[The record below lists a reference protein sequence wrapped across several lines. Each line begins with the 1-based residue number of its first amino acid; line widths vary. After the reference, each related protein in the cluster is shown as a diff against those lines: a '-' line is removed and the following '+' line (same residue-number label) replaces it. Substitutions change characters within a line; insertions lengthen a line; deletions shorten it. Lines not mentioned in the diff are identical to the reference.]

1 MPSDNQ
7 LSAFLAACGS
17 RFARQTA
24 KGKKF
29 TEEGYVRNIMFN
41 NLCSTSPYGL
51 LRSICLPSMKGGYY
65 IVHAVIEKGTGD
77 ILAGHCL
84 CPAGLSGSCQH
95 VVGLLLTAC
104 NLAPQGED
112 TTCTDVPCAWIVPP
126 QAKKQ
131 EPSLP
136 LSEILFESSRNR
148 KRVYDPTPGL
158 LPADPANFISNLQE
172 ISPSC
177 LLLRYAKK
185 PRAAEESTTETIAA
199 KVINDGCCNQPYIA
213 DSEDLLS
220 MTNSRIIQERFDAIQ
235 PLSLDDRA
243 VILESTMGQAEN
255 KKWHQERIGRL
266 TASVFKKLLR
276 CRKPDGAVRDVMY
289 PRQVSTEAMRYGR
302 IHEDDAV
309 KAYEEIMACR
319 DSPVNVTETGLRIH
333 KQYPFLAASPDRI
346 VVLHGEQGLLEVKC
360 PFSKKGMT
368 AEDASKDSKFC
379 CMLKDGQIQLK
390 QDHAYY
396 YQVQGQMAT
405 TGHKW
410 CDFVIWTKAQK
421 PNEMHHIHVERIF
434 FDQSFWESDMLPAI
448 LHFMQKSFIA
458 EVLRRHVR

>member
-1 MPSDNQ
+1 
-7 LSAFLAACGS
+7 
-17 RFARQTA
+17 
-24 KGKKF
+24 
-29 TEEGYVRNIMFN
+29 MFN

-319 DSPVNVTETGLRIH
+319 DRYLTTAYTGLH
-333 KQYPFLAASPDRI
+333 VHPQHPFIAASPDRL
-346 VVLHGEQGLLEVKC
+346 VFEGSDTGLLEVKC
-360 PFSKKGMT
+360 PFSFKGKGVVEAAASAKCCLKISGDNIELKK
-368 AEDASKDSKFC
+368 
-379 CMLKDGQIQLK
+379 
-390 QDHAYY
+390 DHAYY
-396 YQVQGQMAT
+396 YQIQGMMGV
-405 TGHKW
+405 TGLKW
-410 CDFVIWTKAQK
+410 CDFVVWTNAGSVAASK
-421 PNEMHHIHVERIF
+421 HVERTP
-434 FDQSFWESDMLPAI
+434 FDEVLWCTEILPGL
-448 LHFMQKSFIA
+448 LHFFKHCIVP
-458 EVLRRHVR
+458 ELLTRRYVLLAGR

>member
-1 MPSDNQ
+1 MEPGSTYIPGGFFAVANGWTKSPNGIKMPSDNQ

-126 QAKKQ
+126 QA
-131 EPSLP
+131 
-136 LSEILFESSRNR
+136 
-148 KRVYDPTPGL
+148 
-158 LPADPANFISNLQE
+158 
-172 ISPSC
+172 
-177 LLLRYAKK
+177 
-185 PRAAEESTTETIAA
+185 
-199 KVINDGCCNQPYIA
+199 
-213 DSEDLLS
+213 
-220 MTNSRIIQERFDAIQ
+220 IQ

-289 PRQVSTEAMRYGR
+289 PRQDTAFPRPTSTWQWVNAADVDYYVEPLRAMEPLSASFDYQPRPRSTGQYRRPSSHYRAETEVSHSPYFDMPVYFEELRVRRPPPSRACYSYVMHQATSHASA
-302 IHEDDAV
+302 DAV
-309 KAYEEIMACR
+309 SHQGTSDQLCA
-319 DSPVNVTETGLRIH
+319 
-333 KQYPFLAASPDRI
+333 LAAVTCPQCPRPTHTTSGSSSWQPSFRNASPASDGSFALSASASVTPFPVTTAGR
-346 VVLHGEQGLLEVKC
+346 LGRHG
-360 PFSKKGMT
+360 
-368 AEDASKDSKFC
+368 
-379 CMLKDGQIQLK
+379 
-390 QDHAYY
+390 
-396 YQVQGQMAT
+396 
-405 TGHKW
+405 
-410 CDFVIWTKAQK
+410 
-421 PNEMHHIHVERIF
+421 
-434 FDQSFWESDMLPAI
+434 
-448 LHFMQKSFIA
+448 
-458 EVLRRHVR
+458 